1 MNNQQTA
8 LRLALEALEWI
19 TQQRTGGMIQRKA
32 TEATT
37 AIKQALEQP
46 VPEPVAMRMPKVGD
60 RVVCIDDESLGT
72 VVYLTAGGSPEIK
85 FDDGS
90 HGTYMLREFAELFGY
105 TTPPAAPVQD
115 QKSCKLC
122 THEQRHYM
130 EMTGPCRACRFY
142 SNFASATPP
151 AQPAVP
157 EGWQPIETAPKDFCT
172 EFDGW
177 NGKRVPD
184 VSWAKP
190 EFNQRGDYAWCVQQ
204 YENGYGWANVE
215 VKGLTHWRPI
225 PSAPEK
231 GQP

>member
-1 MNNQQTA
+1 MNSIEA
-8 LRLALEALEWI
+8 LKLVLEAADEIDWMLKNGYDRGSEGPPRAHRLVS
-19 TQQRTGGMIQRKA
+19 TLR
-32 TEATT
+32 
-37 AIKQALEQP
+37 ALAQ
-46 VPEPVAMRMPKVGD
+46 
-60 RVVCIDDESLGT
+60 S
-72 VVYLTAGGSPEIK
+72 
-85 FDDGS
+85 
-90 HGTYMLREFAELFGY
+90 
-105 TTPPAAPVQD
+105 APVQD